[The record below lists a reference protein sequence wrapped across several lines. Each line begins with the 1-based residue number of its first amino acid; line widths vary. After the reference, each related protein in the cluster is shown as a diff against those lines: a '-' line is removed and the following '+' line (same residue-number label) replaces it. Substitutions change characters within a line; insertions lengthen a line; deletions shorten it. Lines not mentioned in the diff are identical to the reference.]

1 MLAKVWKKLLLA
13 ICIIAVLFNITVKL
27 VNRTSLE
34 KAIKSSPEGVNVKEV
49 LNITEEEQTS
59 EEQTSTTK
67 TTTPKN
73 TVSEYKTVEE
83 TQVENQTEKVQSQEP
98 VQVEIEERNASKEI
112 KTDTKNDKEQT
123 VTGGEIIDLVT
134 DAVTNAKEQTESL
147 Y

>member
-13 ICIIAVLFNITVKL
+13 ICIIAVLFNITAKL

-49 LNITEEEQTS
+49 LNITD
-59 EEQTSTTK
+59 EEQTSTQT

-83 TQVENQTEKVQSQEP
+83 TQVKNQTEQVQSQEP
-98 VQVEIEERNASKEI
+98 VQVEVEEKNAAKEAE
-112 KTDTKNDKEQT
+112 TNTKNDKEQS
-123 VTGGEIIDLVT
+123 VSGGEIIDLVT

>member
-13 ICIIAVLFNITVKL
+13 ICIIAVLFNITAKL

-49 LNITEEEQTS
+49 LNITD
-59 EEQTSTTK
+59 EEQTSTQT

-83 TQVENQTEKVQSQEP
+83 TQVKNQTEQVQSQEP
-98 VQVEIEERNASKEI
+98 VQVEVEEKNAAKEAE
-112 KTDTKNDKEQT
+112 TNTKNDKGQS
-123 VTGGEIIDLVT
+123 VSGGEIIDLVT